1 MQQVYLL
8 DTFGMLFKSYY
19 ALPPLKNRDDF
30 PTGVITGFFKTLLY
44 YRKNIDISNLIFVY
58 EGGGKNF
65 RKELS
70 TDYKKDRGEI
80 PDDFRLQ
87 FEVLKDLIEKMGFK
101 SFSVDGFEA
110 DDVIATLSEKFSQ
123 NSQKVSIL
131 SADKDFN
138 QLINENVT
146 IYKPDKLQRFDRDE
160 VFDKFGVY
168 PEQFIDYQ
176 ALVGDAVDGV
186 SGVRGIGKVTAS
198 KLLSEFGTL
207 ENIYANLHQTSKG
220 NAKKLETG
228 REDAIK
234 SKELVTL
241 KKDLDVSIE
250 NFRNSEREP
259 FLNIVEELLKYE
271 ISDPIKFLKKEG
283 LLKSSELEDK
293 DENNFKFEHKIIS
306 EIGELKDILSKIE
319 TGKIVAF
326 DTETTGVSS
335 LSDSIVGIS
344 FADEVERGY
353 YIPINHQAS
362 FFDSHEQISI
372 SELQNVIS
380 EFNRFKLV
388 GHNWKFDSN
397 IIWNNFGIALDFYA
411 DTMVMA
417 WLDDTRE
424 SISLDNLSY
433 KFLKHKMIK
442 FKDIV
447 KKGEN
452 FSSVEIGVAGK
463 YAVEDS
469 VATLRLFEIFSDKNQ
484 KLFELENRITKILS
498 KMERE
503 GISVDLK
510 YLEKLRI
517 DFEKE
522 IEEISANIFG
532 ITKREFNLNSP
543 KQVAETLF
551 DIVGMEETKKRSTDE
566 ANLKLLLQKNSSV
579 PERVSI
585 LENILKYREV
595 KKLLSTYVIPLMEKS
610 VDSRI
615 HTNFVQTGTAT
626 GRLSSREPNLQNIPV
641 GNRIRRAFIA
651 KDGYSL
657 LSLDYSQIELRL
669 LAHFSGDEQLVENF
683 QNGVDVHGYLAEKLK
698 IKRSTA
704 KTVNFGVLYGM
715 GSMKLSKTL
724 DIPKDEASKII
735 ENFFEIY
742 SGVKEF
748 NQPENYLSEEG
759 NSFFVETLFGRTR
772 YFDFPKNGKEESELY
787 RESFNTIFQ
796 GSASDLI
803 KEAMIQIDSEIS
815 EKNLDVKMLLQIH
828 DELIFEVKDEILD
841 EVKNRFS
848 EIMENCYKLKVPL
861 EVNSKFGKSWE

>member
-1 MQQVYLL
+1 MQKIYLL
-8 DTFGMLFKSYY
+8 DTFGLLFKSYY
-19 ALPPLKNRDDF
+19 ALPPLQNRDGF
-30 PTGVITGFFKTLLY
+30 PTGVITGFFKTLLFY
-44 YRKNIDISNLIFVY
+44 KKNIDIANLVFVY
-58 EGGGKNF
+58 EGGGENF
-65 RKELS
+65 RKDLS
-70 TDYKKDRGEI
+70 KDYKKDRGET

-87 FEVLKDLIEKMGFK
+87 FEVLKDLIAKMGFK

-110 DDVIATLSEKFSQ
+110 DDVIATLSEKLSK
-123 NSQKVSIL
+123 SGKEVAII

-138 QLINENVT
+138 QLINENIT
-146 IYKPDKLQRFDRDE
+146 IYKPDKLQRFGREE
-160 VFDKFGVY
+160 VFEKFGVY

-176 ALVGDAVDGV
+176 ALVGDSVDGV

-198 KLLSEFGTL
+198 KLLSEFETL
-207 ENIYANLHQTSKG
+207 ENIYNNLDQTSKG

-241 KKDLDVSIE
+241 KKDLDISIE
-250 NFRNSEREP
+250 NLQNIKKEP
-259 FLNIVEELLKYE
+259 FLNIVQELLKYE
-271 ISDPIKFLKKEG
+271 ISDPIKLLKKDG
-283 LLKSSELEDK
+283 LLKDSIV
-293 DENNFKFEHKIIS
+293 DESNFKFEHKIVS
-306 EIGELKDILSKIE
+306 EIGELKEILSKIE
-319 TGKIVAF
+319 SGKFVAF

-335 LSDSIVGIS
+335 LSDSIVGVS

-353 YIPINHQAS
+353 YIPINHQIS
-362 FFDSHEQISI
+362 FFDEHEQISV
-372 SELQNVIS
+372 SEFQSVIS
-380 EFNRFKLV
+380 EFQRFKLI

-397 IIWNNFGIALDFYA
+397 IIWKNFGVHLNFHA

-417 WLDDTRE
+417 WLEDTRE
-424 SISLDNLSY
+424 SLSLDNLAY

-469 VATLRLFEIFSDKNQ
+469 VATLRLFEIFSNKNI
-484 KLFELENRITKILS
+484 KLSEFENRITEILS

-503 GISVDLK
+503 GIGIDLE
-510 YLEKLRI
+510 YLESLKVE
-517 DFEKE
+517 FEKE
-522 IEEISANIFG
+522 IESLSKEIFKTA
-532 ITKREFNLNSP
+532 KREFNLNSP

-566 ANLKLLLQKNSSV
+566 TNLKMLLQNNSSID
-579 PERVSI
+579 ERVSI
-585 LENILKYREV
+585 LENILKYRGV
-595 KKLLSTYVIPLMEKS
+595 KKLISTYVIPLIEKS
-610 VDSRI
+610 VNSRI
-615 HTNFVQTGTAT
+615 HTNFVQTGTET

-641 GNRIRRAFIA
+641 GNKIRRAFVA
-651 KDGYSL
+651 KEGYSL

-669 LAHFSGDEQLVENF
+669 LAHFSEDKQLVENF
-683 QNGVDVHGYLAEKLK
+683 QNGVDVHGYLAEKLG

-715 GSMKLSKTL
+715 GSSKLSKTL
-724 DIPKDEASKII
+724 DIPKEEASEII

-742 SGVKEF
+742 SGVEEF
-748 NQPENYLSEEG
+748 NRPEKYLSKEQS
-759 NSFFVETLFGRTR
+759 SFFVSTLFERTR
-772 YFDFPKNGKEESELY
+772 KFSFPNNQKEEAELY

-815 EKNLDVKMLLQIH
+815 EKSLDVKMLLQIH

-841 EVKNRFS
+841 EVGKKFVG
-848 EIMENCYKLKVPL
+848 IMENCYKLKVPL
-861 EVNSKFGKSWE
+861 KVNSKSGKSWE